1 MRQLVGGKYLEMLNV
16 SDTITEMSQE
26 FSNISSSV
34 NEIISVF
41 VISLL
46 LLQGL

>member
-1 MRQLVGGKYLEMLNV
+1 MGGKYLEMLNV

>member
-26 FSNISSSV
+26 FSNSSSSV

>member
-41 VISLL
+41 VILLL